1 MLKTMKNII
10 YSLGTLFLVLQF
22 YSCSESFLDTVA
34 TDQYNEGNWW
44 INESQVIST
53 LNGCYAV
60 LRDDQIGTTRHF
72 REDNLTPNTYSFGGD
87 SPTDVGQHDAGNDT
101 RFKAK
106 WAANYKGIGRAN
118 YFLDN
123 VDKVQLNP
131 ELIKRLKGEALFLRA
146 FYYSNLVKYF
156 GGVPLILEAPDF
168 SKQRSL
174 PRNTRQEVL
183 DQILTDLN
191 TAGSYLP
198 VSYSGA
204 DIGRATKGAALSL
217 KARVLLYESR
227 WSEAASAAKEVID
240 LNKYELFPDYRGLFM
255 LENERNQEVIFS
267 AQFKAPEFYNSF
279 DVILVQQQNVVPTLD
294 LVNSY
299 LMIDGLTIDE
309 SPLYDPDNPYENRDP
324 RLKKTIVLPGHMF
337 RGIIRPEG
345 FYYGTGFGLK
355 KYTSYKDDVVRPD
368 VVQSEIDYVFIR
380 YADVLLMYAEARNE
394 DSGPDASVYDAI
406 NQVRIRAGMPELPE
420 NLSKSE
426 MRDLIRL
433 ERRIELVAESQYYHD
448 IRRWKTAEVV
458 MNATA
463 LNYKGEVVQTR
474 KFNPQR
480 DYLWPIH
487 EETIIDNPAL
497 EQNPG
502 Y

>member
-1 MLKTMKNII
+1 MRKII
-10 YSLGTLFLVLQF
+10 YNGITLLLIFQLF
-22 YSCSESFLDTVA
+22 SCNESFLDTVA
-34 TDQYNEGNWW
+34 TDMYNEGNWW
-44 INESQVIST
+44 KNESQVIST

-60 LRDDQIGTTRHF
+60 LRHDQIGSTRYF
-72 REDNLTPNTYSFGGD
+72 REDNLTPNTYSMGGD

-101 RFKAK
+101 RFREK
-106 WAANYKGIGRAN
+106 WGGLYQGIGRVN

-131 ELIKRLKGEALFLRA
+131 NLNKRIKGEAYFLRA
-146 FYYSNLVKYF
+146 FFYSNLVKYY
-156 GGVPLILEAPDF
+156 GGVPLILESPNFA
-168 SKQRSL
+168 KQRHL
-174 PRNTRQEVL
+174 PRNSKQEVI

-191 TAGSYLP
+191 NAIQALP
-198 VSYSGA
+198 VSYAGA
-204 DIGRATKGAALSL
+204 DIGRATKGAALAL

-227 WSEAASAAKEVID
+227 WAEAATAAKDVMD
-240 LNKYELFPDYRGLFM
+240 LQYYELFPDYRGLFAQ
-255 LENERNQEVIFS
+255 ENENNKEVIFS
-267 AQFKAPEFYNSF
+267 VQYKAPEFYNSF

-299 LMIDGLTIDE
+299 LMIDGLPITE
-309 SPLYDPDNPYENRDP
+309 SPLYDPENPYENRDP
-324 RLKKTIVLPGHMF
+324 RLKKTVVLPGHMF

-355 KYTSYKDDVVRPD
+355 KYTSYKDSVVQVD
-368 VVQSEIDYVFIR
+368 VVQSQIDYMFIR
-380 YADVLLMYAEARNE
+380 YADVLLMYAEAQNE
-394 DSGPDASVYDAI
+394 ASGPDDSIYDAV
-406 NQVRIRAGMPELPE
+406 NQIRRRAGLPE
-420 NLSKSE
+420 IPDGLTKSQL
-426 MRDLIRL
+426 RDIIRL
-433 ERRIELVAESQYYHD
+433 ERRIEFVGESLYYHD

-463 LNYKGEVVQTR
+463 LNYKGEAVQVR
-474 KFNPQR
+474 KFNAQR

-497 EQNPG
+497 EQNPN